1 MLLFLFFSRALIVAD
16 SNYDWL
22 IAFSAH
28 IVSCFIGYPW
38 ASLTNQNAFVVKK
51 EFFFTFYLFLHLF
64 ILRFYFE
71 EWTIHKRRM
80 NFPVTSK
87 VATKEGLKMACKVS
101 LCKIYSWVSSK
112 NCSWNAKC
120 SSNWI
125 WGQDSSFVPRV
136 VSFSPENAVKHIRE
150 NLHFYWVENTSSR

>member
-1 MLLFLFFSRALIVAD
+1 MRIKKGTHPVTSTRKHFFPRFDENRWLAYVLLFLFFSRALIVAD

-71 EWTIHKRRM
+71 EWTIHKRHM
-80 NFPVTSK
+80 NFLVTSK

-101 LCKIYSWVSSK
+101 LCKIYSSVSSDSWVSS
-112 NCSWNAKC
+112 AH
-120 SSNWI
+120 
-125 WGQDSSFVPRV
+125 R
-136 VSFSPENAVKHIRE
+136 
-150 NLHFYWVENTSSR
+150 